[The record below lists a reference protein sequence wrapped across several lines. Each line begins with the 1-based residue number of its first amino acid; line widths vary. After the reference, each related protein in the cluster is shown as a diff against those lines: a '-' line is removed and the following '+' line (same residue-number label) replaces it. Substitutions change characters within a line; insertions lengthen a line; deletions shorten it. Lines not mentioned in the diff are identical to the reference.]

1 MNSLGGYLVVV
12 VLVLHVDGPQNEQQ
26 MHALN
31 WYLEVRPYWMV
42 PFLVQYVF
50 HLSLLIHREMTAH
63 CSLKRLHKR
72 YLRPNGR
79 SFHLVMFSGFRV
91 SQMVLICKAT
101 SGFSHSAVLRLPAVK
116 TIFWFITP
124 NL

>member
-1 MNSLGGYLVVV
+1 MPRLPRKMK
-12 VLVLHVDGPQNEQQ
+12 VDVDAQAW
-26 MHALN
+26 H
-31 WYLEVRPYWMV
+31 
-42 PFLVQYVF
+42 F
-50 HLSLLIHREMTAH
+50 
-63 CSLKRLHKR
+63 
-72 YLRPNGR
+72 
-79 SFHLVMFSGFRV
+79 LVMFSGFRV